1 MSFPTGSQV
10 STQHLDSSSDDP
22 SQARADL
29 LQAVENLNTI
39 VSGAG
44 AASGVALLDANGQ
57 LPGTQIP
64 STIETASNISL
75 QPTTRIVKID
85 AVLRLQPVTV
95 DELLAITNV
104 TAGDCAYVENGDS
117 GAPCLAV
124 FAQSQWN
131 VIPFITGTISKTTVI
146 ASAGTF
152 TLLCDAEIV

>member
-10 STQHLDSSSDDP
+10 STTHLDSSSDDP

-29 LQAVENLNTI
+29 LLAVENLNTI
-39 VSGAG
+39 VNGAG

-57 LPGTQIP
+57 LPGNQLP
-64 STIETASNISL
+64 STIETVNNISL
-75 QPTTRIVKID
+75 QPDTRIVKID

-95 DELLAITNV
+95 DELLSISNI
-104 TAGDCAYVENGDS
+104 TAGDVVYVENGDS

-131 VIPFITGTISKTTVI
+131 VIPFSTGTISKTTVV
-146 ASAGTF
+146 AALGQF

>member
-10 STQHLDSSSDDP
+10 STQHLDSNSDDP

-39 VSGAG
+39 VAGAG
-44 AASGVALLDANGQ
+44 SASGVALLDGNGQ
-57 LPGTQIP
+57 LPGEQVP
-64 STIETASNISL
+64 SNITPNSNINL
-75 QPTTRIVKID
+75 SPSTRIVKID

-95 DELLAITNV
+95 DELLAIENV

-124 FAQSQWN
+124 FAQNQWN
-131 VIPFITGTISKTTVI
+131 VIPFSTGTISKTTVV
-146 ASAGTF
+146 AALGTF
-152 TLLCDAEIV
+152 TLLCDAEVV

>member
-22 SQARADL
+22 SQARSSL
-29 LQAVENLNTI
+29 LLAVQNLNEI
-39 VSGAG
+39 VAGAG
-44 AASGVALLDANGQ
+44 VASGVALLDASGL

-64 STIETASNISL
+64 NVIETTSNISL

-85 AVLRLQPVTV
+85 AVLRLQPVTT
-95 DELLAITNV
+95 DELLAIANITL
-104 TAGDCAYVENGDS
+104 GDVAFVSDGDS

-131 VIPFITGTISKTTVI
+131 VIPFITGTISKTTIVATI
-146 ASAGTF
+146 GRF
-152 TLLCDAEIV
+152 TLLCDGTKL